1 MHEILNDIK
10 DTATTIFSIV
20 SSIAL
25 IWDMID
31 RHHRNG
37 K

>member
-1 MHEILNDIK
+1 MHDLLSDIK
-10 DTATTIFSIV
+10 DAAATFFSIV

-31 RHHRNG
+31 RHHHNG